1 LCFPPKCKTS
11 QFFDR
16 NWFGEAGRKV
26 PINPEG
32 FVPLKELVIYLL
44 EIKNG
49 KDKKILT
56 K

>member
-1 LCFPPKCKTS
+1 L
-11 QFFDR
+11 DR

-49 KDKKILT
+49 KDKAYSRAHGT
-56 K
+56 HRDRD